1 MNNNVDDVGQK
12 QCDQIGQFLKFLT
25 KVAQMYGDYLGYLE
39 KRHFLSSK
47 NCCSYSLAA
56 SGNFLF

>member
-25 KVAQMYGDYLGYLE
+25 KVAQRYGDYLGYLE
-39 KRHFLSSK
+39 KRHFLS
-47 NCCSYSLAA
+47 
-56 SGNFLF
+56 